1 MESSKVQARSL
12 QKEIE
17 QRVFAKYAH
26 HEERTRWHVD
36 DPRELDRTQKWMRAR
51 SKHRLKK
58 PSCIRDSLENRLQEH
73 PFAYQIGPKSSPR
86 RSGAPL
92 ERSSGSRSAPGTRSG
107 RSRDAPGTF
116 PACSGVLPGRSRDA
130 FGVSWG
136 IFRLPQ
142 KHIFAKFI
150 RISMATRFWVRFSA
164 ILCVFS
170 MFARIVFSVFP
181 FVFLVSFR

>member
-17 QRVFAKYAH
+17 QRVFAKYAQ
-26 HEERTRWHVD
+26 HEEITRWHVD

-58 PSCIRDSLENRLQEH
+58 PSCIRDSLENRFQGHHFL
-73 PFAYQIGPKSSPR
+73 YQISPKSPPR

-116 PACSGVLPGRSRDA
+116 PACSGVLPGVLGMLLASLGASSGCHRSTFSPNSFA
-130 FGVSWG
+130 FPWQRGFGSD
-136 IFRLPQ
+136 FQ
-142 KHIFAKFI
+142 
-150 RISMATRFWVRFSA
+150 RF
-164 ILCVFS
+164 C
-170 MFARIVFSVFP
+170 
-181 FVFLVSFR
+181 VSF